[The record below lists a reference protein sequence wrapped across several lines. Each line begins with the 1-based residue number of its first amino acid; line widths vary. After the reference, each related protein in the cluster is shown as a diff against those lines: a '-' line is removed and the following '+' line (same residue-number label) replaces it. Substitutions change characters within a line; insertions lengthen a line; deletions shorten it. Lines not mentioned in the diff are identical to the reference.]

1 MNKVAINMEVK
12 YLYSRL
18 WSSLVIFPGVKQ
30 LNHVVIIILNLCK
43 VFTVTSTLIVLTCT
57 TVNKGS
63 FLSMSLPTVVVGF
76 LDDSH
81 SDWGVV
87 HRRS

>member
-1 MNKVAINMEVK
+1 MIKVAINVEVK

-18 WSSLVIFPGVKQ
+18 RSSLVIFPGVKQ
-30 LNHVVIIILNLCK
+30 LGRTVVIILNLCK
-43 VFTVTSTLIVLTCT
+43 VFTETSTLVVLTCT
-57 TVNKGS
+57 AVNKGS
-63 FLSMSLPTVVVGF
+63 FPSMSRPTVVVGF

-87 HRRS
+87 HSSL

>member
-1 MNKVAINMEVK
+1 MEVK

-30 LNHVVIIILNLCK
+30 LNHVVIIVLNLCK
-43 VFTVTSTLIVLTCT
+43 VFTVTSTLVVLTCT

-63 FLSMSLPTVVVGF
+63 FLSKSLPTIVGF
-76 LDDSH
+76 LHDSH

-87 HRRS
+87 HSSS